1 MGVLERFRL
10 DGRVALVTGG
20 SSGIGLT
27 IARALH
33 DVGARVVLCAR
44 GAAVLDARAAA
55 IGPGAAA
62 CAGDVA
68 DRGGLDALAVRAAV
82 PFGAPSIVVHA
93 AGLNRRQ
100 PWDQVTNADW
110 DAQLNVM
117 LAAPF
122 FLSQALMPGM
132 RAAGW
137 GRVLL
142 IASLQS
148 ARAMPDSIPYGAAK
162 GGVVQLARAMAEAW
176 GGFGVTCNAIAPGF
190 FPTALTA
197 PVFADVRRA
206 EALAARTCVGRNGRD
221 EDLQGA
227 AVFLASPASD
237 YVTGQTVFVDG
248 GFTAR

>member
-1 MGVLERFRL
+1 MDVLERFRL

-20 SSGIGLT
+20 SSGLGLA

-33 DVGARVVLCAR
+33 GAGARVVLCAR
-44 GAAVLDARAAA
+44 GTAALEAQAAA

-62 CAGDVA
+62 CPGDVA
-68 DRGGLDALAVRAAV
+68 NRAGLEALAARAAV
-82 PFGAPSIVVHA
+82 PFGSPSIVVHA
-93 AGLNRRQ
+93 AGLNCRQ
-100 PWDQVTNADW
+100 PWDQVGGAEW
-110 DAQLNVM
+110 DTQVESM

-122 FLSQALMPGM
+122 FLSRALLPGM

-148 ARAMPDSIPYGAAK
+148 VRAMPDSIPYGAAK
-162 GGVVQLARAMAEAW
+162 GGVMQLARAMAEAW
-176 GGFGVTCNAIAPGF
+176 GGFGITCNAIAPGF
-190 FPTALTA
+190 FPTGLTA
-197 PVFADVRRA
+197 PVFADPLRA
-206 EALAARTCVGRNGRD
+206 SALAARTCLGRNGKD
-221 EDLQGA
+221 EDLAGV

-237 YVTGQTVFVDG
+237 YMTGQTLFMDG